1 MDRLNNMINKVNS
14 KDCIDALEYLSGF
27 ICEMT
32 RDKKHYVTILMKRV
46 ANEYNIKLEF
56 DEDEKI

>member
-1 MDRLNNMINKVNS
+1 MDRLNNMINKVKRS
-14 KDCIDALEYLSGF
+14 ECIDALDYLSGF

-32 RDKKHYVTILMKRV
+32 RDKKHYVKILMKRV

-56 DEDEKI
+56 EEDE

>member
-1 MDRLNNMINKVNS
+1 MINKV
-14 KDCIDALEYLSGF
+14 KDSECIDALDYLSGF

>member
-1 MDRLNNMINKVNS
+1 MINKVEHS
-14 KDCIDALEYLSGF
+14 ECIDALDYLLGF